1 MKVIIAGSRGFDDYE
16 MLCKV
21 CDHMLSRQTEIEIVS
36 GAARGA
42 DLLGERYAKE
52 RGMFVKKFPADWS
65 IGKSAGF
72 IRNSQMADYS
82 DALICFWD
90 GESKG
95 SKHMI
100 NLAKEKN
107 LKIKIHLFDKQKMQK
122 LIVNKKSNNKT

>member
-95 SKHMI
+95 CKDAI
-100 NLAKEKN
+100 AKAN
-107 LKIKIHLFDKQKMQK
+107 K
-122 LIVNKKSNNKT
+122 LNKKVLIISF

>member
-95 SKHMI
+95 SKHII

-107 LKIKIHLFDKQKMQK
+107 LKIKIHLFDKQKM
-122 LIVNKKSNNKT
+122 